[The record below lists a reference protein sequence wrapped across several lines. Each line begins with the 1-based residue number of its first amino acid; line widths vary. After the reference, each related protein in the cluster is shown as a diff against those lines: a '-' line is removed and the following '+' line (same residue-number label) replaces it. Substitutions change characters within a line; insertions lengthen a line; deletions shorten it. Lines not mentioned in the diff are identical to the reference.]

1 MIFGLCFISYNLGK
15 LQSQVNKFPSQTTTH
30 ISNPVVDDVVIAERR
45 IPRIRRYPYYPVH
58 HESKWMNL
66 TTIRPIIQ
74 LNKEVYHINDK
85 LYISVFLLSY
95 VVNQEFF
102 SWIQRTTQFHL
113 LCNFYIVIHILLCQI
128 NSFFQSM
135 EWRTPSHKSSK
146 PLSIIIE
153 IILKDFIH
161 KLLNAE
167 IISFLLTK
175 RSFSLTSKKIVFIQ
189 AYHLLHSFLI

>member
-15 LQSQVNKFPSQTTTH
+15 LQSQVNKFPSQTTTQ

-66 TTIRPIIQ
+66 TNIRPIIQ

-102 SWIQRTTQFHL
+102 S
-113 LCNFYIVIHILLCQI
+113 
-128 NSFFQSM
+128 
-135 EWRTPSHKSSK
+135 
-146 PLSIIIE
+146 
-153 IILKDFIH
+153 
-161 KLLNAE
+161 
-167 IISFLLTK
+167 
-175 RSFSLTSKKIVFIQ
+175 
-189 AYHLLHSFLI
+189 